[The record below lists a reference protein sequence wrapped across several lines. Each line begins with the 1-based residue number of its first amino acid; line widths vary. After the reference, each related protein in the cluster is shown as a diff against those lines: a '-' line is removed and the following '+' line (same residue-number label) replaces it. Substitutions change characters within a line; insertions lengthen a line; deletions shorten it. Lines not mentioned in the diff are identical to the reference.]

1 MKSSLPKTVS
11 SSLFS
16 LFRTDSYLLDHF
28 IMNLMALVSMT
39 LTLTENMT
47 EHILSRVPVTSSFS
61 NSSADKLKV
70 STLSSEGSFNFL
82 FSLES
87 SGAHLIIEITFVLLV
102 RSVSSSCSLVKG
114 SNVHRRHLNSFLLNG
129 VSSSKILFVHLVF
142 NEGFLSK
149 FNAVLLF

>member
-39 LTLTENMT
+39 LTLTN
-47 EHILSRVPVTSSFS
+47 ILSRVPVTSSFF
-61 NSSADKLKV
+61 NSGADKLKV
-70 STLSSEGSFNFL
+70 SAFTSERSFNFL

-87 SGAHLIIEITFVLLV
+87 SSAHLIIEIAFVLLV
-102 RSVSSSCSLVKG
+102 SSVSSSCSLVKG
-114 SNVHRRHLNSFLLNG
+114 SNVHRWHLNSLLLNG
-129 VSSSKILFVHLVF
+129 VSSTKILFVHLVF
-142 NEGFLSK
+142 NEGFLSE